1 MTLSTPYD
9 DYAMLQVVCIHIL
22 SLVIILILSMAMFL
36 RCLRTHKLLRFDVYL

>member
-9 DYAMLQVVCIHIL
+9 DYAMLVCIHIL